1 MYKIATF
8 KNGLKVLTAPIA
20 AAKTT
25 TVLVAIGTGSKYEN
39 RENNGVS
46 HFLEHMFFKG
56 TKHFPTPLSLASAM
70 DVTGG
75 EYNAFTGKEMTAYY
89 MKVDSKKAE
98 RALELISEMLV
109 HSKFA
114 EAEFNR
120 ERGVIIEEINMYED
134 NPMMYVED
142 LFEQCLYG
150 DTPAGWDTAGDKE
163 NIKKMTRKD
172 LVDYF
177 NNQYQLHNTLI
188 CVAGAMPTG
197 LENKINKYFGEY
209 AKTKAPINFIDKQA
223 VFVEQDKSVVKLKFK
238 KTDQAH
244 LSIGVPTFATGDKR
258 ETTLKLISIILGG
271 SMSSRLFTE
280 LREKRGMAYYVHT
293 QAEGYTDC
301 GYLTTQAGVP
311 VDKVDEA
318 IKCVLAEYKKIST
331 VLVKADE
338 LSRVKEMLT
347 GKIVMKLEGSDDV
360 ANWYARQAI
369 LSITQE
375 REQGKGKA
383 IIEPKTFLAQ
393 VNKITPQDILNV
405 AKELFRDEKLNLAI
419 IGPYED
425 EKKFEKL
432 LKL

>member
-1 MYKIATF
+1 MYKIATY
-8 KNGLKVLTAPIA
+8 KNGLKVLTAPVSGS
-20 AAKTT
+20 KTV

-39 RENNGVS
+39 KENNGVS

-56 TKHFPTPLSLASAM
+56 TKKFATPLSLASAM

-89 MKVDSKKAE
+89 MKVDAKKAD
-98 RALELISEMLV
+98 RALELISDMLV
-109 HSKFA
+109 NSKFA
-114 EAEFNR
+114 EAEFER

-150 DTPAGWDTAGDKE
+150 DTAAGWDTAGDKE
-163 NIKKMTRKD
+163 NIKKMKRSD

-177 NNQYQLHNTLI
+177 TSQYQLHNTLI
-188 CVAGAMPTG
+188 CVAGALPSG
-197 LENKINKYFGEY
+197 LEARINKYFGNY
-209 AKTKAPINFIDKQA
+209 AKNKKPIDFIDKQS
-223 VFVEQDKSVVKLKFK
+223 VFVEQDKAAVKLKYK

-244 LSIGVPTFATGDKR
+244 LSLGVPTFATGDKR
-258 ETTLKLISIILGG
+258 ETIIKIISVILGG

-293 QAEGYTDC
+293 QAEGYTDA

-318 IKCVLAEYKKIST
+318 IECILLEYKKISS
-331 VLVKADE
+331 VLLKKEE
-338 LSRVKEMLT
+338 LARIKEMLN

-369 LSITQE
+369 LSITQA
-375 REQGKGKA
+375 REQGKGK
-383 IIEPKTFLAQ
+383 IIMEPKTFLAQ
-393 VNKITPQDILNV
+393 LNKITPEDIRSV
-405 AKELFRDEKLNLAI
+405 AKEIFKAEKLNLAI

-425 EKKFEKL
+425 YEKFENL